1 MAIQKIKATKTASL
15 TDLRDPRKIID
26 SLSDG
31 QVAIFDRNKIVAY
44 LQHPSQVADRDYTY
58 LPEGKVKEVFKKR
71 KSEVQ
76 PVLDYL
82 KDK

>member
-15 TDLRDPRKIID
+15 TDLRDPMKVIEAAGD
-26 SLSDG
+26 DP
-31 QVAIFDRNKIVAY
+31 VAIMNRNKVIGYFVPESRTNVSYSY
-44 LQHPSQVADRDYTY
+44 LSQEEFEKL
-58 LPEGKVKEVFKKR
+58 LPTVLKKA
-71 KSEVQ
+71 K

>member
-15 TDLRDPRKIID
+15 TDLRDPMKVIKAA
-26 SLSDG
+26 G
-31 QVAIFDRNKIVAY
+31 NEPVAIMNRNTVIGYFVPEARTEITHSYLEREEFDR
-44 LQHPSQVADRDYTY
+44 L
-58 LPEGKVKEVFKKR
+58 LPEVLEKAK
-71 KSEVQ
+71 

>member
-15 TDLRDPRKIID
+15 TDLRDPMKVIEAAGD
-26 SLSDG
+26 EP
-31 QVAIFDRNKIVAY
+31 VAIMNRNKVVGYFVPESRTHVSYRY
-44 LQHPSQVADRDYTY
+44 LEQVEFDKL
-58 LPEGKVKEVFKKR
+58 LPEVIKKA
-71 KSEVQ
+71 K